1 MIHHY
6 FAIDYGKANG
16 YKDMEMLILYL
27 MQTFIQ
33 PLNGAIASYFQIA
46 MRNKGLSYS
55 AIGVVTALGQVTTIL
70 GPLFVA
76 FFAERKGREKSAL
89 MVCTL
94 LSLAF
99 HVPFFLAQNVFLT
112 GICYVAACAF
122 QWSINPVSDG
132 LITKNITGTKT
143 EYGNIRACGTLGYVV
158 FMFLFSFTGF
168 PSNTSNFQMMLNYA
182 FFCVAVLVLICLAPS
197 PEVSSS
203 DRGSGGLRFGK
214 EFCIFIVFV
223 GISRVSMAAIDKM
236 LATYMVDEMG
246 LGRWFTA
253 FIALGAVSEFFC
265 MTGGTR
271 ILKKGKMSPYAMLM
285 LSSATVIL
293 RLVGYVATKNILVFG
308 LCQLLH
314 GTVFGFCHVA
324 SIRWISEK
332 VDRSRYSLALSIYH
346 SVALNLPVL
355 IGSLAGGFIV
365 DGLGFRALFLIYT
378 VFPAA
383 SLVFGFLN
391 RKSLIAQ

>member
-1 MIHHY
+1 MIHHS
-6 FAIDYGKANG
+6 FGIDYDIANR
-16 YKDMEMLILYL
+16 YKVREMPILYL

-33 PLNGAIASYFQIA
+33 PLNGSIASYFQIA

-76 FFAERKGREKSAL
+76 FLAERRGREKSAL
-89 MVCTL
+89 IVCTL

-99 HVPFFLAQNVFLT
+99 HIPFFLARNVVLT
-112 GICYVAACAF
+112 GFCYVAACAF

-132 LITKNITGTKT
+132 LITKNIIGTGT

-158 FMFLFSFTGF
+158 FMFLFSITGF
-168 PSNTSNFQMMLNYA
+168 PSNTSNFQMMLNNT
-182 FFCVAVLVLICLAPS
+182 FFCGVVLVLICLAPS
-197 PEVSSS
+197 RNVAS
-203 DRGSGGLRFGK
+203 DRGSVGLRFGK
-214 EFCIFIVFV
+214 EFYIFIAFV

-236 LATYMVDEMG
+236 LATYMVEEMG

-265 MTGGTR
+265 MIGGTR
-271 ILKKGKMSPYAMLM
+271 ILKRGKMSPYSMLM
-285 LSSATVIL
+285 LSSASIIL
-293 RLVGYVATKNILVFG
+293 RLLGYVATKNVFAFG

-314 GTVFGFCHVA
+314 GTVFAFCHVA
-324 SIRWISEK
+324 SVRWISEK
-332 VDRSRYSLALSIYH
+332 VDTSHYSLALSIYH

-355 IGSLAGGFIV
+355 LGSLAGGFIV
-365 DGLGFRALFLIYT
+365 DGLGFRALFLVYT

-383 SLVFGFLN
+383 SLVFGLLN
-391 RKSLIAQ
+391 RKSLLTQ

>member
-1 MIHHY
+1 
-6 FAIDYGKANG
+6 
-16 YKDMEMLILYL
+16 MLILYL

-55 AIGVVTALGQVTTIL
+55 AIGVVTALGQVTTIA

-76 FFAERKGREKSAL
+76 LFAERRGREKSAL
-89 MVCTL
+89 IVCTL

-99 HVPFFLAQNVFLT
+99 HIPFFLAQSVFLT

-132 LITKNITGTKT
+132 LITKNIIGTKT

-158 FMFLFSFTGF
+158 FMFLFSLTGF
-168 PSNTSNFQMMLNYA
+168 PSKTSNFQMMLNYA
-182 FFCVAVLVLICLAPS
+182 FFCIVVLVLICLAPS
-197 PEVSSS
+197 RNVSSAS
-203 DRGSGGLRFGK
+203 DSGNVKFDRAFY
-214 EFCIFIVFV
+214 IFIAFV

-236 LATYMVDEMG
+236 LATYMVEEMG
-246 LGRWFTA
+246 LDRWFTA

-265 MTGGTR
+265 MIGGTK
-271 ILKKGKMSPYAMLM
+271 ILKKGKMSPYSMLM

-293 RLVGYVATKNILVFG
+293 RLAGYVATKNIFVFG

-324 SIRWISEK
+324 SVRWISEK
-332 VDRSRYSLALSIYH
+332 VDKSRYSLALSIYH

-355 IGSLAGGFIV
+355 LGSLAGGFIV

-383 SLVFGFLN
+383 SLVFGFFN
-391 RKSLIAQ
+391 RKSLSA